1 MTSSVSVELFEALHE
16 LLHLFR
22 SRMRQ
27 SMESV
32 HSGLTFNEVRILMH
46 TGRRPGIT
54 QKDLVEHSHTDKA
67 QMARMLAQL
76 QDKGWLERS
85 ASEADQRVRCLQLSP
100 AGEQLFVQLKA
111 RREEVATQ
119 LLQGFPISQKD
130 ELLQLLKQAL
140 ANTRTID

>member
-1 MTSSVSVELFEALHE
+1 MIPSVSVEIFEVLHE
-16 LLHLFR
+16 LLHRFR
-22 SRMRQ
+22 ARMRQ

-32 HSGLTFNEVRILMH
+32 HPSLTFNEVRILMQ

-76 QDKGWLERS
+76 QEKGWLERS
-85 ASEADQRVRCLQLSP
+85 ASEADKRVRCLQLSP

-119 LLQGFPISQKD
+119 LLKGFPVSQKD

-140 ANTRTID
+140 LNAKALD

>member
-1 MTSSVSVELFEALHE
+1 MIPSVSVEIFEVLHE
-16 LLHLFR
+16 LLHRFR
-22 SRMRQ
+22 ARMRQ

-32 HSGLTFNEVRILMH
+32 HPSLTFNEVRILMH

-76 QDKGWLERS
+76 QEKGWLERS
-85 ASEADQRVRCLQLSP
+85 ASAADKRVRCLQLSP
-100 AGEQLFVQLKA
+100 AGEQLFEQLKA
-111 RREEVATQ
+111 QRERVATQ
-119 LLQGFPISQKD
+119 LLKDFPATQKD

-140 ANTRTID
+140 ASTSAMD

>member
-32 HSGLTFNEVRILMH
+32 HPGLTFNEVRILMH

-54 QKDLVEHSHTDKA
+54 QKNLVEHSHTDKA

-76 QDKGWLERS
+76 QEKGWLERS
-85 ASEADQRVRCLQLSP
+85 ASEADKRVRCLQLSP

-119 LLQGFPISQKD
+119 LLKDFPMSQKD

>member
-1 MTSSVSVELFEALHE
+1 MIPSVSVEIFEVLHE
-16 LLHLFR
+16 LLHRFR
-22 SRMRQ
+22 ARMRQ

-32 HSGLTFNEVRILMH
+32 HPGLTFNEVRILTQ

-76 QDKGWLERS
+76 QEKGWLERS
-85 ASEADQRVRCLQLSP
+85 ASETDKRVRCLQLSP

-111 RREEVATQ
+111 QREQVATQ
-119 LLQGFPISQKD
+119 LLKDFPTSQKD

-140 ANTRTID
+140 ASTSAMD